1 MESLGSP
8 GSCLTDFGALW
19 ISGRSGVLM
28 PPAAPPTPPVLPLN
42 PNEKAP
48 MMDESR
54 SLEYM
59 LSRSP
64 KLSFVMVLN
73 RGMRNSTGCCGAVS
87 PVPGVVLRQ
96 GRMTE

>member
-1 MESLGSP
+1 MVGLTESLGSP
-8 GSCLTDFGALW
+8 NSCLTDFGALW
-19 ISGRSGVLM
+19 ISGRSDVLT
-28 PPAAPPTPPVLPLN
+28 PPTPPLPPLN
-42 PNEKAP
+42 PNENAP

-64 KLSFVMVLN
+64 KLSFVIVLN

-87 PVPGVVLRQ
+87 PPPLSVEGVALW
-96 GRMTE
+96 